1 MPGLNSVPVFFYAL
15 NDKINFTANFFTI
28 RRYIYMRFKFLC
40 AVLFVAV
47 LSSCAYSANLGF
59 IPDMRDSQVMPPNNF
74 ISQTM
79 LAGNKLITFRSWI
92 DIPYVTNPSEPEYQV
107 LNVYIPEEYF
117 HGESINGY
125 TAKTA
130 PILMPNGVGGYMPG
144 RQFVPANDNRHGGPN
159 ITLSALAHGY
169 VVVAPA
175 IRGRTLANGKAP
187 ALIVDYKAAV
197 RWVRHNKEKLPAGD
211 TEKIISDGLSAGGAL
226 SSLLGAT
233 GNAKEYEPYLKAIGA
248 ADERDD
254 IFASAVYCPIT
265 DLEHADM
272 PYEWIFNGVNTY
284 HMGPA
289 REMDDN
295 MKAAS
300 EELKKAFPAYLNSLN
315 LKGYTLD
322 ENGNGT
328 FRTFI
333 EGLYI
338 EAAQKALDKGEN
350 VLGLEWLS
358 VKDGKIT
365 GADLSKY
372 AVWATRM
379 KAAPAFDSLN
389 MKSYENNEF
398 DDKHFTEYSFRHSTA
413 DKPALADSEKI
424 YIMNPLNFIGKEGVN
439 TAKHWRIRHGVKDRD
454 TSLAVPA
461 ILALKLRDAGYDA
474 DVAAVWNV
482 PHDGNYDISELFEWI
497 DSICK

>member
-1 MPGLNSVPVFFYAL
+1 MRCKFLYAL
-15 NDKINFTANFFTI
+15 LLVAA
-28 RRYIYMRFKFLC
+28 LC
-40 AVLFVAV
+40 
-47 LSSCAYSANLGF
+47 SCSYAADSLGF
-59 IPDMRDSQVMPPNNF
+59 IPDIRDSQVMPPNNY
-74 ISQTM
+74 ICQTM
-79 LAGNKLITFRSWI
+79 LAGDKLVTFRSWL
-92 DIPYVTNPSEPEYQV
+92 DIPYVSKPVEPEYHR

-117 HGESINGY
+117 HDGGTINGY

-130 PILMPNGVGGYMPG
+130 PIMLPNGVGGYMPG
-144 RQFVPANDNRHGGPN
+144 RAFIPAKDMRHGGPN
-159 ITLSALAHGY
+159 IALAALAHGY

-175 IRGRTLANGKAP
+175 IRGRTLPNGKAP

-197 RWVRHNKEKLPAGD
+197 RWIRHNKDKLPAGD

-233 GNAKEYEPYLKAIGA
+233 GNAKEYLPYLEAIGA

-289 REMDDN
+289 REMDEK
-295 MKAAS
+295 MQAAS
-300 EELKKAFPAYLNSLN
+300 EALKDAFPAYLNSLN
-315 LKGYTLD
+315 LKGYELD
-322 ENGNGT
+322 DNGEGT
-328 FRTFI
+328 FKEYI
-333 EGLYI
+333 EGLYMA
-338 EAAQKALDKGEN
+338 AAQKALDKGEN
-350 VLGLEWLS
+350 VLGLEW
-358 VKDGKIT
+358 VEVEDGKVT
-365 GADLSKY
+365 GVDLEAY

-398 DDKHFTEYSFRHSTA
+398 EDAHFTEYSFKHSTA
-413 DKPALADSEKI
+413 ENPKMADAEKI
-424 YIMNPLNFIGKEGVN
+424 YLMNPLNFIGKEGVN

-461 ILALKLRDAGYDA
+461 ILALKLNQAGYNA
-474 DVAAVWNV
+474 DVAAVWGV
-482 PHDGNYDISELFEWI
+482 PHDGNYDIPELFEWI

>member
-1 MPGLNSVPVFFYAL
+1 
-15 NDKINFTANFFTI
+15 
-28 RRYIYMRFKFLC
+28 MRVKLLSSIVIVIALC
-40 AVLFVAV
+40 A
-47 LSSCAYSANLGF
+47 SSFGAEIPPF
-59 IPDMRDSQVMPPNNF
+59 TPDMRDSQVMPPNNF
-74 ISQTM
+74 ICQTM
-79 LAGNKLITFRSWI
+79 LAGNKLVSFRSWI
-92 DIPYVTNPSEPEYQV
+92 DIPYMANSPEPEYNR

-117 HGESINGY
+117 HEGGSINGY

-130 PILMPNGVGGYMPG
+130 PILLPNGVGGYMPG

-159 ITLSALAHGY
+159 IALAGLAHGY
-169 VVVAPA
+169 VVVSPA
-175 IRGRTLANGKAP
+175 IRGRTLEHGKAP

-197 RWVRHNKEKLPAGD
+197 RWLRHNKDKLPAGD

-226 SSLLGAT
+226 SSLLGTT
-233 GNAKEYEPYLKAIGA
+233 GNAKEYEPYLKEVGA
-248 ADERDD
+248 YDERDD

-265 DLEHADM
+265 NLENADM

-289 REMDDN
+289 REMDEN

-300 EELKKAFPAYLNSLN
+300 EALKKAFPAYLNSLN
-315 LKGYTLD
+315 FEGYTLD

-328 FRTFI
+328 FRK
-333 EGLYI
+333 YI
-338 EAAQKALDKGEN
+338 ESLYVAAAQKALDAGEN
-350 VLGLEWLS
+350 VRRLGWLT
-358 VKDGKIT
+358 VEGDKVT
-365 GADLSKY
+365 GADLAKY

-398 DDKHFTEYSFRHSTA
+398 GDKHFTEYSFRHSTA
-413 DKPALADSEKI
+413 EKPAMADAEKI
-424 YIMNPLNFIGKEGVN
+424 YIMNPMNFIGKDGVK
-439 TAKHWRIRHGVKDRD
+439 TAKFWRIRHGVKDRD

-461 ILALKLRDAGYDA
+461 MLALKLKQCGYNA
-474 DVAAVWNV
+474 DVAAVWGV
-482 PHDGNYDISELFEWI
+482 PHDGNYDMPELFEWI

>member
-1 MPGLNSVPVFFYAL
+1 
-15 NDKINFTANFFTI
+15 
-28 RRYIYMRFKFLC
+28 MRVKLLCSIVIVIALC
-40 AVLFVAV
+40 A
-47 LSSCAYSANLGF
+47 SSFGAAIPPF
-59 IPDMRDSQVMPPNNF
+59 TPDMRDSQVMPPNNF
-74 ISQTM
+74 ICQTM
-79 LAGNKLITFRSWI
+79 LAGNKLVSFRSWI
-92 DIPYVTNPSEPEYQV
+92 DIPYMANSPEPEYNR

-117 HGESINGY
+117 HEGGTINGY

-130 PILMPNGVGGYMPG
+130 PILLPNGVGGYMPG

-159 ITLSALAHGY
+159 IALAGLAHGY
-169 VVVAPA
+169 VVVSPA
-175 IRGRTLANGKAP
+175 IRGRTLEHGKAP

-197 RWVRHNKEKLPAGD
+197 RWLRHNKDKLPAGD

-233 GNAKEYEPYLKAIGA
+233 GNAKEYEPYLKEVGA
-248 ADERDD
+248 YDERDD

-265 DLEHADM
+265 NLENADM

-289 REMDDN
+289 REMDEN

-300 EELKKAFPAYLNSLN
+300 DALKKAFPAYLNSLN
-315 LKGYTLD
+315 FEGYTLD

-328 FRTFI
+328 FRK
-333 EGLYI
+333 YI
-338 EAAQKALDKGEN
+338 ESLYVAAAQKALDAGEN
-350 VLGLEWLS
+350 VRGLDWLT
-358 VKDGKIT
+358 VEGDKVT
-365 GADLSKY
+365 GANLAKY

-413 DKPALADSEKI
+413 EKPAMADAEKI
-424 YIMNPLNFIGKEGVN
+424 YIMNPMNFIGKDGVK
-439 TAKHWRIRHGVKDRD
+439 TAKFWRIRHGVKDRD

-461 ILALKLRDAGYDA
+461 MLALKLKQCGYNA
-474 DVAAVWNV
+474 DVAAVWGV
-482 PHDGNYDISELFEWI
+482 PHDGNYDMPELFEWI